1 MHASSRQGEFGLAPP
16 NSIVHTGSTALGDTL
31 GAPDGR
37 VVGLEEGDGVANGDV
52 LGVTV
57 LPKVVHPPLAGAEA
71 QNHARY
77 SLHAADDGSA
87 TQAAAKQGESDAAP
101 KSVKQSPTLGEGL
114 GAALGAALGNAVGDA
129 LGGSPSTRT
138 MRLESSV
145 RDKLRRLEQLR
156 LRPNCGDMPATLRIV
171 RIMNV
176 RPSSAPVA
184 TNEKIG
190 SSAQLTSTDSIAHP
204 PTNERT

>member
-114 GAALGAALGNAVGDA
+114 GAALGAALGNALGACDGLAVGLAEGLVEGAGDGDVEGA
-129 LGGSPSTRT
+129 
-138 MRLESSV
+138 SV
-145 RDKLRRLEQLR
+145 
-156 LRPNCGDMPATLRIV
+156 I
-171 RIMNV
+171 
-176 RPSSAPVA
+176 PSSENALQP
-184 TNEKIG
+184 
-190 SSAQLTSTDSIAHP
+190 S
-204 PTNERT
+204 